1 MHISD
6 IADVQVN
13 ILMQL
18 LDTAQFTY
26 ISYINMHKDELVIT
40 FVVGNIL

>member
-1 MHISD
+1 MHITD

-18 LDTAQFTY
+18 PILLNLL
-26 ISYINMHKDELVIT
+26 ISYINMHTDELVIT